1 MVAKNH
7 EKVVKEILKG
17 KLVFDENMALA
28 DKDNCTFCCK
38 RCLSIHV
45 QTTVIAFLC
54 LGIIKAQA
62 SEPTFESGTSAKMST
77 NLSEHGHPR
86 HHSYLH
92 SIFNKYGDNGLMTFE
107 GFEHLLENLGIGNLQ
122 ITDHDIHDHYDE
134 DGFRELHPDH
144 NHTVS
149 ENGSDTHEGHANRHV
164 DDSFHHNGD
173 HDHSHG
179 QSDDHDDRNYESSG
193 HQSHSSEAS
202 NKESSDNNHGHENE
216 DDIPGATAGE
226 PSGVVHGAVK
236 TERKDGNDGTAENE
250 NRHHR
255 KRRFAEVKEEEV
267 KEEAEGDDADEDNI
281 KRVSDKSIPCLFS
294 LFYEALCL
302 ARHFNCIFN
311 L

>member
-1 MVAKNH
+1 
-7 EKVVKEILKG
+7 
-17 KLVFDENMALA
+17 
-28 DKDNCTFCCK
+28 
-38 RCLSIHV
+38 
-45 QTTVIAFLC
+45 
-54 LGIIKAQA
+54 
-62 SEPTFESGTSAKMST
+62 
-77 NLSEHGHPR
+77 
-86 HHSYLH
+86 
-92 SIFNKYGDNGLMTFE
+92 MTFE

-134 DGFRELHPDH
+134 DGFRDLHPDH

-179 QSDDHDDRNYESSG
+179 QSDDHDDGNYESSG
-193 HQSHSSEAS
+193 HQSHSSETS

-216 DDIPGATAGE
+216 DDITGATAGE

-255 KRRFAEVKEEEV
+255 KRRFAEVKEEV
-267 KEEAEGDDADEDNI
+267 KEEAEGDDTDEDNI
-281 KRVSDKSIPCLFS
+281 KRVSDNSIPGLFS
-294 LFYEALCL
+294 LFIKHCVLKGISIVFL
-302 ARHFNCIFN
+302 IFN
-311 L
+311 